1 VQWRNRAR
9 KVEIFTSDRLC
20 KAQVPSG
27 EPLLLVFIISGPCR
41 CFCVA
46 VMTVTLSE
54 NIRDVRLGVV
64 AKLRFRPG
72 IPMIG
77 NWQDS
82 SIL

>member
-1 VQWRNRAR
+1 MQWRNRAR

-20 KAQVPSG
+20 KVQVPPG

-46 VMTVTLSE
+46 LMIVTLSE
-54 NIRDVRLGVV
+54 NIRDLRLGVV
-64 AKLRFRPG
+64 AKLRFRPET
-72 IPMIG
+72 PMIG